1 MENPMSNLM
10 TIPHNTRVIKATEAR
25 LERIYEV
32 AKMGL
37 KGDSLALAA
46 GLTPQE
52 YRVLSQ
58 MDPAV
63 ELMAQQ
69 GKADAEMLHASK
81 LAEASL
87 NGDAKASLAILQH
100 VHGWQSKEA
109 AAKGF
114 GEGGIT
120 INITGV
126 TSPYA
131 QRDDRSGVTIDG

>member
-1 MENPMSNLM
+1 MSQMITLSHL
-10 TIPHNTRVIKATEAR
+10 PRAIKATEER
-25 LERIYEV
+25 LNRIYEA
-32 AKMGL
+32 AKLGL
-37 KGDSLALAA
+37 KGDTLALAA
-46 GLTPQE
+46 GMTPQE
-52 YRVLSQ
+52 YKVLCQ
-58 MDPAV
+58 LDPDV
-63 ELMAQQ
+63 ELNAQK

-81 LAEASL
+81 LAEASI

-126 TSPYA
+126 TSPYKTVE
-131 QRDDRSGVTIDG
+131 GVTIDG

>member
-1 MENPMSNLM
+1 MSNLM